1 MLQTF
6 LPYVV
11 VAAVVALFFAF
22 CCLILLK
29 NSDKETESAHG
40 RQRHRTNHYNE
51 AEHEDSVR
59 KEYEAELKESA
70 KEALASQSQDAD
82 KTISLEKTQVF
93 PKHKIRAA
101 HSTVDD
107 NEKTRLFTKEEFT
120 SVQDEEH
127 PAMEDTESFRGPGFR
142 MTLSQILRNWK
153 NILCVIS

>member
-1 MLQTF
+1 MR
-6 LPYVV
+6 Y
-11 VAAVVALFFAF
+11 FAF

-51 AEHEDSVR
+51 AEYEDSVR

-120 SVQDEEH
+120 KRLASEPSAFSTTSSKYKSPPNLPKQNLNRSIELVGVK
-127 PAMEDTESFRGPGFR
+127 TIV
-142 MTLSQILRNWK
+142 LSIQPSPEVHSGK
-153 NILCVIS
+153 P